1 MNLSSHE
8 WLGILRR
15 EYVQGYLRQGG
26 SAVKFVVQSDMDDRR
41 ELKAGLNQIAQEEG
55 FFFSE
60 VDSQFTK
67 IHMVDQLF
75 YALARQIDW
84 DELAYLFVSR
94 LLGQHGYQVP
104 DDRAQFR
111 LPQIAAF
118 NGREELLFRREFR
131 SWLEQAIYRDPD
143 MCQEF
148 RMAMIR
154 LCLAQLDVGE
164 PNPFLAKGV
173 KEWVRGEL
181 RLISTLKEAL
191 IFQKIGRHNAR
202 HMFASLTHW
211 LRLAGKGGVILTL
224 DIARYLVA
232 KRPADP
238 GTSLYYTPSAAM
250 DAYEVLRQFIDGMGD
265 LEGCLIVVM
274 APQEFVTDER
284 RGLNRYEALKLRIWD
299 DVRDKHRQNPLA
311 PLVRLTGVNGSP
323 SGIPRVSQDSACAA
337 NDDTK
342 LPRRAIEALRAG
354 VPNREVVNRLG
365 CSQPEIE
372 GRFRR
377 LLESASQSVANGS
390 TTKGIL
396 LEGGF
401 GTGKSHALEF
411 LRHLALE
418 QNFVCSR
425 IVIGKETPFYSL
437 VKMYRAAIESMVIP
451 GKRGGTLTEI
461 AGELNFQGPQYADL
475 YEWVHG
481 ASGELNARFAA
492 TLYLYERMANDRE
505 LSHRLVRFWS
515 GDPIGSMEIKRQLR
529 ACGAPEQYTLDK
541 ISTLDLTLQR
551 FKFVSRLM
559 IAAGYSGWILLI
571 DEAEIMGRYSLKQ
584 RAKSY
589 AELARWMGR
598 LEASSYADLGY
609 KSGLA
614 AVVAL
619 TDDFHSAILEERGD
633 REKVP
638 RKLRE
643 GQSETDMLLAEQ
655 AEMGMRLIESER
667 TRVIEPYDRMIEE
680 TQEKVRSLHASAY
693 VWEPPTI
700 PSLERL
706 SSTRFREYV
715 KGWIT
720 GWDLK
725 RLGQGENVEIE
736 VSPLQQNYTEDPIF
750 EVPVEED
757 SREEEGQAAE
767 EAAFAFL
774 PKFPVNPPV
783 PHPPA
788 VVHPG
793 ADHDEEAVQQGEH
806 AAELVR

>member
-1 MNLSSHE
+1 M
-8 WLGILRR
+8 
-15 EYVQGYLRQGG
+15 
-26 SAVKFVVQSDMDDRR
+26 
-41 ELKAGLNQIAQEEG
+41 
-55 FFFSE
+55 
-60 VDSQFTK
+60 
-67 IHMVDQLF
+67 
-75 YALARQIDW
+75 
-84 DELAYLFVSR
+84 
-94 LLGQHGYQVP
+94 
-104 DDRAQFR
+104 
-111 LPQIAAF
+111 
-118 NGREELLFRREFR
+118 
-131 SWLEQAIYRDPD
+131 
-143 MCQEF
+143 
-148 RMAMIR
+148 
-154 LCLAQLDVGE
+154 
-164 PNPFLAKGV
+164 
-173 KEWVRGEL
+173 
-181 RLISTLKEAL
+181 
-191 IFQKIGRHNAR
+191 
-202 HMFASLTHW
+202 
-211 LRLAGKGGVILTL
+211 
-224 DIARYLVA
+224 
-232 KRPADP
+232 
-238 GTSLYYTPSAAM
+238 
-250 DAYEVLRQFIDGMGD
+250 
-265 LEGCLIVVM
+265 
-274 APQEFVTDER
+274 
-284 RGLNRYEALKLRIWD
+284 
-299 DVRDKHRQNPLA
+299 
-311 PLVRLTGVNGSP
+311 
-323 SGIPRVSQDSACAA
+323 
-337 NDDTK
+337 
-342 LPRRAIEALRAG
+342 
-354 VPNREVVNRLG
+354 PNREVVHRLG

-377 LLESASQSVANGS
+377 LLESASQSVVNGS

-589 AELARWMGR
+589 AELARWMGC

-655 AEMGMRLIESER
+655 AEVGMRLIESER

-693 VWEPPTI
+693 AWEPPTI

-706 SSTRFREYV
+706 SSTRLREYV